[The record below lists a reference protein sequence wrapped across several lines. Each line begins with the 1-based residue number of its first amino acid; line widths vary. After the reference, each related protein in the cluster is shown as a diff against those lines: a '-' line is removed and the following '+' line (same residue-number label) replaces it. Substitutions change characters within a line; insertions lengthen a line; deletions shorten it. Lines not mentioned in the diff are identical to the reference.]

1 MAFAQPMHHL
11 QPVAIR
17 RSLPHLILESSPC
30 LQGAS
35 GYIVAWHL
43 QVGMRPL
50 AGSEF
55 AQACELLAS
64 IGLLDVGRAPEE
76 RQRRVQLR
84 VAEDDVLL
92 GINDI
97 RVFQTCLGTRHQG
110 PH

>member
-1 MAFAQPMHHL
+1 MHGMH
-11 QPVAIR
+11 
-17 RSLPHLILESSPC
+17 
-30 LQGAS
+30 GAS
-35 GYIVAWHL
+35 DHIVACHL

-84 VAEDDVLL
+84 VAEDDVML
-92 GINDI
+92 GIHDI
-97 RVFQTCLGTRHQG
+97 RVFQTCLGARAPAAVPG
-110 PH
+110 P